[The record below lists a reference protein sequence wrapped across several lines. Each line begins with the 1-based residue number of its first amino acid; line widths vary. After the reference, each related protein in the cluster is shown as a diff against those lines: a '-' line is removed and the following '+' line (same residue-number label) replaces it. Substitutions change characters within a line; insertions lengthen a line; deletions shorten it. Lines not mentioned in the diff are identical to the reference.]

1 MYLCTCMHAQMSM
14 YVCIC
19 MICVDRCYALFI
31 SCIVYVFLGYGGA
44 QKGGGASTN
53 VARGALQPIEAPS
66 ISLDML
72 NEATENFG
80 AKTLIGEG
88 SYGRVYYATL
98 FGRASAVKKLDLNNQ
113 QESDD
118 EFLSQVSQLSQCLGK
133 FCFLF

>member
-1 MYLCTCMHAQMSM
+1 MLCSV
-14 YVCIC
+14 YFI
-19 MICVDRCYALFI
+19 RCL
-31 SCIVYVFLGYGGA
+31 CFLGYGGA

-118 EFLSQVSQLSQCLGK
+118 EFLSQVSQSFSMLGK
-133 FCFLF
+133 FVFFSNRLICLFTPFI